1 MYIILQYLR
10 ILQYSSK
17 TAEKLCSQTPP
28 NIAQDSE
35 LQSIRDRNKNSGFYI
50 PLNPSAACSWRC
62 PACPTK
68 DAKEE
73 DQVWSSSFSP
83 FFFLLTVTAWEG
95 IAGGGLAGHRPCC
108 RAAVG
113 PMASGAHAWGHARDT
128 GQASHAR
135 SCAGLGMVAVQGCR
149 TGLGQGPA
157 GQRPVAWACLPSVA
171 GGAAQGLRG
180 ARLAATAAGLAGGGA
195 QPWGQGKAC
204 GEADGARGRRGGED
218 EGL

>member
-1 MYIILQYLR
+1 
-10 ILQYSSK
+10 
-17 TAEKLCSQTPP
+17 
-28 NIAQDSE
+28 
-35 LQSIRDRNKNSGFYI
+35 
-50 PLNPSAACSWRC
+50 
-62 PACPTK
+62 
-68 DAKEE
+68 
-73 DQVWSSSFSP
+73 
-83 FFFLLTVTAWEG
+83 
-95 IAGGGLAGHRPCC
+95 
-108 RAAVG
+108 
-113 PMASGAHAWGHARDT
+113 MASGAHAWGHARDT